1 MNTARTVRLSRR
13 SVLMAGVGLGAG
25 LVAGCQQQAS
35 PSAPPNPVIGSKT
48 PTSEIAP
55 VVTGRNLSA
64 GRYREVDIVI
74 IRPEGI
80 PPEPIPVCIAL
91 HGGWGAAKVFLDYG
105 VPQVLT
111 QIVRDGAP
119 PFAVVAVEGG
129 NWIGNK
135 DDDPHRMLNE
145 DLPGWLDYHDLAT
158 TPFSVV
164 GFGEGGSAALNQGR
178 SPGFQAVAAI
188 SPTLY
193 STWDSAQRA
202 KMFNDQ
208 AQWERLE
215 PLRHTMELGK
225 TPIGLW
231 CGTEDTERLELTRQL
246 AQKVKAVKTAYDP
259 GGHDDAYFR
268 RAIPEALKFVAGYL

>member
-1 MNTARTVRLSRR
+1 ML
-13 SVLMAGVGLGAG
+13 LAGAGLGAG
-25 LVAGCQQQAS
+25 LVAGCQQAGPTAS
-35 PSAPPNPVIGSKT
+35 PPENVLQTKA
-48 PTSEIAP
+48 PTSEVAP

-74 IRPEGI
+74 IRPEGV

-91 HGGWGAAKVFLDYG
+91 HGGLGGAKVFLDYG

-111 QIVRDGAP
+111 QIVKDGAQ
-119 PFAVVAVEGG
+119 PFAIVAVEGG

-145 DLPGWLDYHDLAT
+145 DLPGWLTYHDLAS

-164 GFGEGGSAALNQGR
+164 GFGEGGAAALNQGR

-188 SPTLY
+188 SPMLFA
-193 STWDSAQRA
+193 SWDAAQRTN
-202 KMFNDQ
+202 MFDNQ
-208 AQWERLE
+208 ARWERLE

-231 CGTEDTERLELTRQL
+231 CGTEDAARLDLTKQL
-246 AQKVKAVKTAYDP
+246 AQKVKAVKTSFGP
-259 GGHDDAYFR
+259 GGSDDAYFR
-268 RAIPEALKFVAGYL
+268 AAIPDALKFVAGYL

>member
-13 SVLMAGVGLGAG
+13 SVLLAGAGLGAG
-25 LVAGCQQQAS
+25 LVAGCQQAGPTAS
-35 PSAPPNPVIGSKT
+35 PPENVLQTKA
-48 PTSEIAP
+48 PTSEVAP

-74 IRPEGI
+74 IRPEGV

-91 HGGWGAAKVFLDYG
+91 HGGLGGAKVFLDYG

-111 QIVRDGAP
+111 QIVKDGAQ
-119 PFAVVAVEGG
+119 PFAIVAVEGG

-145 DLPGWLDYHDLAT
+145 DLPGWLTYHDLAS

-164 GFGEGGSAALNQGR
+164 GFGEGGAAALNQGR

-188 SPTLY
+188 SPMLFA
-193 STWDSAQRA
+193 SWDAAQRTN
-202 KMFNDQ
+202 MFDNQ
-208 AQWERLE
+208 ARWERLE

-231 CGTEDTERLELTRQL
+231 CGTEDAARLDLTKQL
-246 AQKVKAVKTAYDP
+246 AQKVKAVKTSFGP
-259 GGHDDAYFR
+259 GGSDDAYFR
-268 RAIPEALKFVAGYL
+268 AAIPDALKFVAGYL